1 MRLKFGII
9 VLLLLFA
16 ITPQMSEAI
25 SSPINS
31 EIGNIQNQSQPRGSE
46 PKWQELNASNTP
58 SQSTLNNHLVYDS
71 VNKKTIYTKDGTAY
85 AFDYITK
92 NWTRLSSGNMGTTGH
107 NIIFDP
113 ILKKVIG
120 YGGRYGI
127 FSETRTHS
135 FDFSTNTWSVLNVNQ
150 NPGDRS
156 FHAMVYDSK
165 NNMTLL
171 YGGLSYTSGNYL
183 DDTWAFNSQTNNWT
197 NLNPSNNPGGLSSSY
212 HVYDQKHNKFILF
225 GGSDGANF
233 SGETWAYDFTL
244 NTWTKLNSTNE
255 PSPRL
260 DGQMYY
266 DPILEKSIL
275 FGGYFTK
282 DGFNQTLLNETWS
295 FDYTSNLW
303 TQIESDVSPSARK
316 NFGLSYDSDQQVAI
330 LHGYANTDPT
340 WQFTPA
346 ALQSVD
352 GPNQAN
358 YQYKSN
364 NASLSLNVTIQN
376 ATTYDAYLNN
386 ELIETTN
393 YQNGTVILNLTS
405 IYTNFSYSNFTII
418 NFTKYE
424 DTNLTILFNSQENTI
439 LSHYVNI
446 TVFEYIPKI
455 SNNIFNV
462 DHEIGETQILG
473 FNVSDDNLDQLKV
486 YQNNTEL
493 YSNELDSNNPIL
505 DLNSF
510 IDDSFNLTQY
520 NFTLSFIDSNSNTA
534 NQSLLVNIIDTKKP
548 TLSLFTADNYT
559 EYDTDGFIQFQA
571 VDPTL
576 ASYTIAINNI
586 TISSGNISSNE
597 LIEISNANYS
607 VGEYVVILTLLDR
620 ANNSLIAATSFTV
633 NAYVTPIN
641 TTSTETSTTETSTT
655 TENSTTT
662 DISSTSNDTSSPTI
676 SDIITS
682 LQPSDGIGGNI
693 TIIVGILGALL
704 GLEFIRRQREM
715 NRVSN

>member
-1 MRLKFGII
+1 M
-9 VLLLLFA
+9 LLIA

-31 EIGNIQNQSQPRGSE
+31 EISNIKNQSQPRGSE

-58 SQSTLNNHLVYDS
+58 SQSTANNHLVYDS
-71 VNKKTIYTKDGTAY
+71 VNKKTIYTKEGTAY

-92 NWTRLSSGNMGTTGH
+92 NWTRLSSGNMGTTGN

-120 YGGRYGI
+120 YGGRYAF

-135 FDFSTNTWSVLNVNQ
+135 FDFSTDTWSVLNVNQ

-165 NNMTLL
+165 NNVTLL
-171 YGGLSYTSGNYL
+171 YGGRVTDGLWESL

-197 NLNPSNNPGGLSSSY
+197 KLNPSNKPDVYYHTN

-225 GGSDGANF
+225 GGTDKWGGDWSPEAKG
-233 SGETWAYDFTL
+233 GTWAYDFTL

-255 PSPRL
+255 PSPRI

-266 DPILEKSIL
+266 DPILEKSFL
-275 FGGYFTK
+275 FGGISK
-282 DGFNQTLLNETWS
+282 NGSSSTLLNETWS
-295 FDYTSNLW
+295 FDYASNLW

-386 ELIETTN
+386 ELMDTTN
-393 YQNGTVILNLTS
+393 YQNGTVTLNLTS

-439 LSHYVNI
+439 LSHYINV
-446 TVFEYIPKI
+446 TVFEYIPQI

-493 YSNELDSNNPIL
+493 YSTELDSNNPIL

-548 TLSLFTADNYT
+548 TLSIFTADNYT
-559 EYDTDGFIQFQA
+559 EYETDGFIQFQA

-607 VGEYVVILTLLDR
+607 VGEHIVTLSLLDR
-620 ANNSLIAATSFTV
+620 ANNSLVATTSFTV
-633 NAYVTPIN
+633 NAYVTPTN
-641 TTSTETSTTETSTT
+641 TITTETSTT
-655 TENSTTT
+655 DTSTSTEVSTNT

-676 SDIITS
+676 SNIITS

-715 NRVSN
+715 NRGSN

>member
-1 MRLKFGII
+1 
-9 VLLLLFA
+9 
-16 ITPQMSEAI
+16 
-25 SSPINS
+25 
-31 EIGNIQNQSQPRGSE
+31 
-46 PKWQELNASNTP
+46 
-58 SQSTLNNHLVYDS
+58 
-71 VNKKTIYTKDGTAY
+71 
-85 AFDYITK
+85 
-92 NWTRLSSGNMGTTGH
+92 
-107 NIIFDP
+107 
-113 ILKKVIG
+113 KKVIY
-120 YGGRYGI
+120 YGGSSTSNGLETDTHI
-127 FSETRTHS
+127 F
-135 FDFSTNTWSVLNVNQ
+135 DLATNTWETTAN
-150 NPGDRS
+150 NPGARLN
-156 FHAMVYDSK
+156 HAMVYDSK
-165 NNMTLL
+165 NNVTLL
-171 YGGLSYTSGNYL
+171 YGGRVIIDGVWESL

-197 NLNPSNNPGGLSSSY
+197 NLNPSNKPDVYYHTN

-225 GGSDGANF
+225 GGTDKWGGDWSPEAKG
-233 SGETWAYDFTL
+233 GTWAYDFTL

-260 DGQMYY
+260 KGKMYY
-266 DPILEKSIL
+266 DPILEKSFL
-275 FGGYFTK
+275 FGGKNSSNNFA
-282 DGFNQTLLNETWS
+282 ETWS
-295 FDYTSNLW
+295 FDYASNLW

-330 LHGYANTDPT
+330 LHGAASDPT
-340 WQFTPA
+340 WQFTPQ
-346 ALQSVD
+346 ALHSVD

-418 NFTKYE
+418 NYTKYE
-424 DTNLTILFNSQENTI
+424 DTNLTILFNSEENTR
-439 LSHYVNI
+439 LSHYVNV
-446 TVFEYIPKI
+446 TVFDNLPQI
-455 SNNIFNV
+455 SNNIFDI

-486 YQNNTEL
+486 YQNNTQL
-493 YSNELDSNNPIL
+493 YSTQFDSSNPIL

-510 IDDSFNLTQY
+510 IDGSFNLTQY

-576 ASYTIAINNI
+576 VSYTIAINNI

-607 VGEYVVILTLLDR
+607 VGEHIVTLSLLDR
-620 ANNSLIAATSFTV
+620 ANNSLVATTSFTV
-633 NAYVTPIN
+633 NAYVAPTN
-641 TTSTETSTTETSTT
+641 TTTTETSTT
-655 TENSTTT
+655 DTSTT
-662 DISSTSNDTSSPTI
+662 DVSSTTNDTSSPTI

-682 LQPSDGIGGNI
+682 QEPSDGIGGNI
-693 TIIVGILGALL
+693 TIIIMSILGALV

-715 NRVSN
+715 KKVSK

>member
-1 MRLKFGII
+1 
-9 VLLLLFA
+9 
-16 ITPQMSEAI
+16 MSEAI

-31 EIGNIQNQSQPRGSE
+31 EISNIQNQSQPRGSE
-46 PKWQELNASNTP
+46 PNWQELNTSNSPPRETI
-58 SQSTLNNHLVYDS
+58 NNHLVYDS
-71 VNKKTIYTKDGTAY
+71 VNKKSILVTGSRTY
-85 AFDYITK
+85 AFDYVTK
-92 NWTRLSSGNMGTTGH
+92 NWTYLTVSPDKYGNNM
-107 NIIFDP
+107 IFDP
-113 ILKKVIG
+113 VLRKVLF
-120 YGGRYGI
+120 YGGTFMFGDDT
-127 FSETRTHS
+127 STRT
-135 FDFSTNTWSVLNVNQ
+135 FDYATNSWDILIDDSSLGGRVS
-150 NPGDRS
+150 P
-156 FHAMVYDSK
+156 AMVYDSE
-165 NNMTLL
+165 NNISLV
-171 YGGLSYTSGNYL
+171 YGGSYNDGGCCVKYRN
-183 DDTWAFNSQTNNWT
+183 DTWAFNSQTNNWT
-197 NLNPSNNPGGLSSSY
+197 NLNPSNNPGGLTQSY

-225 GGSDGANF
+225 GGHDGVNYK
-233 SGETWAYDFTL
+233 GETWAYDFTL

-255 PSPRL
+255 PSPRQ
-260 DGQMYY
+260 DGEMYY
-266 DPILEKSIL
+266 DPILEKSFL
-275 FGGYFTK
+275 FGGKNSSNNFA
-282 DGFNQTLLNETWS
+282 ETWS
-295 FDYTSNLW
+295 FDYASNLW

-316 NFGLSYDSDQQVAI
+316 TFGLSYDSDQQVAI
-330 LHGYANTDPT
+330 LHGFANTDPT

-393 YQNGTVILNLTS
+393 YQNGTVTLNLTS

-446 TVFEYIPKI
+446 TVFEYIPQI

-493 YSNELDSNNPIL
+493 YSTELDSNNPIL

-559 EYDTDGFIQFQA
+559 EYDTNGFIQFQA

-576 ASYTIAINNI
+576 VSYTIAINNI

-607 VGEYVVILTLLDR
+607 VGEHIVTLSLLDR
-620 ANNSLIAATSFTV
+620 ANNSLVATTSFTV
-633 NAYVTPIN
+633 NSYVTPTN
-641 TTSTETSTTETSTT
+641 TTTTETSTT
-655 TENSTTT
+655 DTSTT
-662 DISSTSNDTSSPTI
+662 DVSSTTNDTSSPTI

-682 LQPSDGIGGNI
+682 QEPSDGIGGNI
-693 TIIVGILGALL
+693 TIIIMSILGALV

-715 NRVSN
+715 KKVSK